1 MEDREIIGL
10 YLARDERAI
19 NETAAKYGRL
29 TRSIVMNILG
39 SAADGE
45 ECENDVYLAAW
56 NAIPPARPD
65 NLAAFIGRTARNI
78 ALGRVEYNTAQKRSG
93 GISKTLDELAE
104 ILPGGET
111 PESRCAAAELGGY
124 ITDYL
129 KGITRQ
135 KRVVFVRRYWYCD
148 GIKEIAQRYGY
159 SESKVKSMLMRTRNG
174 LKKYLTGKGVEL

>member
-93 GISKTLDELAE
+93 GISKTLDERRGNA
-104 ILPGGET
+104 
-111 PESRCAAAELGGY
+111 
-124 ITDYL
+124 
-129 KGITRQ
+129 GITLRGGGAG
-135 KRVVFVRRYWYCD
+135 RLY
-148 GIKEIAQRYGY
+148 
-159 SESKVKSMLMRTRNG
+159 NG
-174 LKKYLTGKGVEL
+174 LSERDNTSKARGFCTAVLVLRRNKGNRAKIRIFGKQGKVHAYAYKKRIKKISDRKGC